1 MEQSF
6 QPIVSSD
13 IDNTSID
20 NANTH
25 HVELSGTRLTTFL
38 LFYF

>member
-20 NANTH
+20 NVNIH